1 MKHPRWIFILTKNG
15 EILPEELKNKI
26 LTQIRMDDHPDEYDY
41 HIMEG
46 DDWVFPYRIGYN
58 IKPNSI
64 VVWHNESGYH
74 IFSDTAIIEEI
85 RHAMMTAYDTKT
97 SWEVIHDLG

>member
-46 DDWVFPYRIGYN
+46 DDWVFPCRIGYN

-64 VVWHNESGYH
+64 VVWHIQIKTKVYTN
-74 IFSDTAIIEEI
+74 AIIEEI